1 LHVLVTTVRFKMLTT
16 NKILKTMR
24 SYYEADVK
32 KHAMAVEVII
42 RNPMAFHDHDAFYEA
57 IESQLKL
64 LMESKD
70 YLEGLDI
77 VRVEMETRDDE

>member
-1 LHVLVTTVRFKMLTT
+1 MLDPDTII
-16 NKILKTMR
+16 NTMR

-42 RNPMAFHDHDAFYEA
+42 SNPMAFHDHDAFYEA
-57 IESQLKL
+57 IEKQLKL
-64 LMESKD
+64 LMESQD

-77 VRVEMETRDDE
+77 VSERIS

>member
-1 LHVLVTTVRFKMLTT
+1 MLTT
-16 NKILKTMR
+16 NQILKTMR

-32 KHAMAVEVII
+32 KHALAVEVII
-42 RNPMAFHDHDAFYEA
+42 SNPMAFHDHDAFYEA

>member
-1 LHVLVTTVRFKMLTT
+1 MLDPDTII
-16 NKILKTMR
+16 NTMR

-42 RNPMAFHDHDAFYEA
+42 SNPMGFHDHDAFYEA
-57 IESQLKL
+57 IEKQLKL
-64 LMESKD
+64 LMESQD

-77 VRVEMETRDDE
+77 VYDHIS

>member
-1 LHVLVTTVRFKMLTT
+1 MLSPQQ
-16 NKILKTMR
+16 IMKTMR
-24 SYYEADVK
+24 EYYEADVR
-32 KHAMAVEVII
+32 KHAMAIEVII
-42 RNPMAFHDHDAFYEA
+42 SNPMAFHDHDAFYEA

-77 VRVEMETRDDE
+77 VRIEMETRDV

>member
-1 LHVLVTTVRFKMLTT
+1 MLTT
-16 NKILKTMR
+16 NQILKTMR

-42 RNPMAFHDHDAFYEA
+42 SNPMAFHDHDAFYEA

-77 VRVEMETRDDE
+77 VRVEMETRNDE

>member
-1 LHVLVTTVRFKMLTT
+1 
-16 NKILKTMR
+16 
-24 SYYEADVK
+24 
-32 KHAMAVEVII
+32 MAVEVII
-42 RNPMAFHDHDAFYEA
+42 SNPMAFHDHDAFYEA

-77 VRVEMETRDDE
+77 VRIEMETRDV

>member
-1 LHVLVTTVRFKMLTT
+1 MLTPEQ
-16 NKILKTMR
+16 IMSTMR

-32 KHAMAVEVII
+32 KHALAVEVII
-42 RNPMAFHDHDAFYEA
+42 SNPMAFHDHDAFYEA

-77 VRVEMETRDDE
+77 VRIEMETRDEQG

>member
-1 LHVLVTTVRFKMLTT
+1 MLDPDTII
-16 NKILKTMR
+16 NTMR

-42 RNPMAFHDHDAFYEA
+42 SNPMAFHDHDAFYVA
-57 IESQLKL
+57 IEKQLKL
-64 LMESKD
+64 LMESQD

-77 VRVEMETRDDE
+77 VSDHIR